1 MVTSI
6 AKNMDLL
13 NLQLDQRDIKLQ
25 SYLLFILLCHFSRSA
40 EERKGLGRSST
51 VWSLESASIK
61 AFHMQMNIIWTEK
74 TNIICFSFVMFFQ
87 EACWPINLLVKLND
101 VIVSR
106 IQIIIHLFWSFSW
119 SKQVFKLNIPLISQ
133 VLNTLK
139 STWDIQNSIER
150 SEYCKTLDE
159 MGNEPFVSAEY

>member
-51 VWSLESASIK
+51 VWSLESDSIK
-61 AFHMQMNIIWTEK
+61 AFHMQMNII
-74 TNIICFSFVMFFQ
+74 
-87 EACWPINLLVKLND
+87 
-101 VIVSR
+101 
-106 IQIIIHLFWSFSW
+106 
-119 SKQVFKLNIPLISQ
+119 
-133 VLNTLK
+133 
-139 STWDIQNSIER
+139 
-150 SEYCKTLDE
+150 
-159 MGNEPFVSAEY
+159 